1 MNFIA
6 KVFDE
11 LTTAELYELLKA
23 RAKIF
28 VEEQNIR
35 YVDEDDVDYRSL
47 HCFLWENGTV
57 RAYLRAFTLDE
68 GEGIAKVGRVLSIVH
83 GEGLGTK
90 VMTES
95 IPEIKK
101 RLNCSKIVIDAQ
113 SHAEEFYKFLGFVTV
128 SDEFMEEGIPHV
140 RMELD
145 I

>member
-57 RAYLRAFTLDE
+57 RAYLRAFTSDE

>member
-35 YVDEDDVDYRSL
+35 YVDEDDVDYSSL

-57 RAYLRAFTLDE
+57 RAYLRAFTSDE

>member
-11 LTTAELYELLKA
+11 LTTAELYELLKS

-68 GEGIAKVGRVLSIVH
+68 GEGIAKVGRVLSVVH